1 MERALTETGWRGQLA
16 RMQPTVG
23 VGRRWTGW
31 LAWAAALGASIAAH
45 ASPRGFHEHSGMAN
59 ASAVAVLGGP
69 WFVVASDE
77 SNVLRIYR
85 SDQDGG
91 PAGSLD
97 LSPLAAL
104 RGRSDE
110 LDLEGG
116 ARLGDRVYWVGSHG
130 RSRDGKPRPNRQRL
144 LATRVAG
151 RGEQTRLEPVGE
163 PCTRLLQDLLADP
176 RYAALGLPAATRRA
190 PEQGGVNIEGLAATP
205 DGGLLA
211 GFRSP
216 LVRGKA
222 LLAPILNPAEAVQ
235 GQPVRLGEPVLLD
248 LGGRG
253 VRDLTWAVQE
263 WFVIGGGVEGAGKP
277 RLYRWKGPGHEPE
290 ALKDTGF
297 KHFKPEALA
306 SRSLDGAA
314 GLELLVLSDDGGR
327 KAAAATP
334 VFRSFV
340 VTP

>member
-1 MERALTETGWRGQLA
+1 
-16 RMQPTVG
+16 MQPTG
-23 VGRRWTGW
+23 SLGLRGTGW
-31 LAWAAALGASIAAH
+31 LAWMAALGAGIVAH
-45 ASPRGFHEHSGMAN
+45 AAPPGFHEHSGMAN
-59 ASAVAVLGGP
+59 ASAVAALGGP

-97 LSPLAAL
+97 LSAHAAL

-116 ARLGDRVYWVGSHG
+116 ARIGDTVYWVGSHG
-130 RSRDGKPRPNRQRL
+130 RSRDGKPRLNRQRL
-144 LATRVAG
+144 LATRVSG
-151 RGEQTRLEPVGE
+151 TGEQTRLEPVGE

-176 RYAALGLPAATRRA
+176 RYAALGLPAAARRA
-190 PEQGGVNIEGLAATP
+190 PEQGGINIEGLAATP
-205 DGGLLA
+205 EGGLLA

-216 LVRGKA
+216 LVRGKT
-222 LLAPILNPAEAVQ
+222 LLAPLLNPAEAVR
-235 GQPVRLGEPVLLD
+235 GKPVRLGDPVLLD

-253 VRDLTWAVQE
+253 VRDLTWTGRE

-277 RLYRWKGPGHEPE
+277 RLYRWKGTGHEPE

-306 SRSLDGAA
+306 SRASDGVP
-314 GLELLVLSDDGGR
+314 GMELLVLSDDGGR
-327 KAAAATP
+327 KGAVAAP
-334 VFRSFV
+334 MFRSFV